1 MTQGSFLFAD
11 FPIIAALI
19 LLPLLAGLMAFCAR
33 GRHRLVRFTLLLGAA
48 THTLLTGMLFF
59 AGRDQD
65 PIYKVTSQWLAFDD
79 VGGIFLALTSLLF
92 LAVSIHTACW
102 LPRETE
108 ISNRHDPSGASQMRD
123 HTFCA
128 CLLGFLSM
136 MTLVLAS
143 RNFGLL
149 WVAVEATTLAS
160 APLICFHKGARSLE
174 AMWKYLL
181 ICSVGIALAL
191 FGTLLLTLAAQN
203 LPSATLGMDSLSFHM
218 ERLHPGWFKAAF
230 IFILAGYGTKMGLAP
245 FHTWLPDA
253 HSEAPGT
260 VSALLSGSLLNCSFV
275 AIFRFLN
282 LSPASLRPFCND
294 LMLALGLISLA
305 VSAFFIIRQT
315 DFKRM
320 LAYSSVEH
328 MGLAAIFLGLGLGSE
343 PLAVLHLCGHSFIKV
358 ALFLVAGNILMAY
371 GTRSI
376 ADVGGMLGTIPR
388 NAVLWLIG
396 LMLIGG
402 TPPSPLFVTEF
413 LLVTSAPLW
422 LGVTVL
428 AVLFAVFCG
437 MASGFLKM
445 AMGKGGVLKTTDF
458 PARQAERLWFIP
470 ALLFLSAVLAGSYLI
485 FSYEL
490 MNFWMK
496 S

>member
-19 LLPLLAGLMAFCAR
+19 LLPILAAVMAFCAQ
-33 GRHRLVRFTLLLGAA
+33 GRHRLVRFTLLLGAV
-48 THTLLTGMLFF
+48 THTLLTGMLFL
-59 AGRDQD
+59 AGKDQD
-65 PIYKVTSQWLAFDD
+65 PIYKVTSQWVAFDD

-92 LAVSIHTACW
+92 LAVAVHTVFW
-102 LPRETE
+102 LPLEEKVTY
-108 ISNRHDPSGASQMRD
+108 RHEPSGGILMRD
-123 HTFCA
+123 HTFAA
-128 CLLGFLSM
+128 CLLAFLSM

-149 WVAVEATTLAS
+149 WVAVEATTLVS
-160 APLICFHKGARSLE
+160 APLICFHKGAHSLE

-191 FGTLLLTLAAQN
+191 FGTFLLALAAQN
-203 LPSATLGMDSLSFHM
+203 LPSSSLGMDSLAFHM

-275 AIFRFLN
+275 GIYRFLN
-282 LSPASLRPFCND
+282 LSPSMLRPFCGG
-294 LMLALGLISLA
+294 LLLSLGLCSLA
-305 VSAFFIIRQT
+305 IAAFFIIRQT
-315 DFKRM
+315 DYKRM

-328 MGLAAIFLGLGLGSE
+328 MGIAAIFLGLGLGSE
-343 PLAVLHLCGHSFIKV
+343 PLAMLHLCGHSFIKM
-358 ALFLVAGNILMAY
+358 ALFLIAGNILMAC

-376 ADVGGMLGTIPR
+376 AEAGGMLGTVPR
-388 NAVLWLIG
+388 NTVLWLVG
-396 LMLIGG
+396 LMMISGV
-402 TPPSPLFVTEF
+402 PPSPLFVTEY
-413 LLVTSAPLW
+413 LLVSSGPLW
-422 LGVTVL
+422 LGATVL
-428 AVLFAVFCG
+428 ILLFAVFCG

-445 AMGKGGVLKTTDF
+445 AMGKGGVLKETDF
-458 PARQAERLWFIP
+458 SARQAERLWFIP
-470 ALLFLSAVLAGSYLI
+470 FLLLLAALLAGSYLL

>member
-1 MTQGSFLFAD
+1 MFAD

-19 LLPLLAGLMAFCAR
+19 LLPLLAAGMAFCAK
-33 GRHRLVRFTLLLGAA
+33 GRHRLVRFTLFLGAA
-48 THTLLTGMLFF
+48 IHTLLTGMLFF
-59 AGRDQD
+59 AGKNQD

-79 VGGIFLALTSLLF
+79 IGGIFLALTSLLF
-92 LAVSIHTACW
+92 LAVSFHTVFW
-102 LPRETE
+102 LPVEE
-108 ISNRHDPSGASQMRD
+108 KVASRHDPSGTNLMRD
-123 HTFCA
+123 HVFAA
-128 CLLGFLSM
+128 CLLAFLSM
-136 MTLVLAS
+136 MTLVLGS

-149 WVAVEATTLAS
+149 WVAVEATTLVS
-160 APLICFHKGARSLE
+160 APLICFHKGAHSLE

-191 FGTLLLTLAAQN
+191 FGTLLLALAAQN
-203 LPSATLGMDSLSFHM
+203 LPSASLGMDSLSFHM

-275 AIFRFLN
+275 GIFRFLN
-282 LSPASLRPFCND
+282 ISPSALRPFCD
-294 LMLALGLISLA
+294 GLLLALGLCSLA
-305 VSAFFIIRQT
+305 VAAFFIIRQT
-315 DFKRM
+315 DYKRM

-328 MGLAAIFLGLGLGSE
+328 MGIAAILLGLGAGSE
-343 PLAVLHLCGHSFIKV
+343 SLATLHLCGHSFIKM
-358 ALFLVAGNILMAY
+358 ALFLTAGNILLAY

-376 ADVGGMLGTIPR
+376 SVVGGMLGSIPR
-388 NAVLWLIG
+388 NSILWLVG
-396 LMLIGG
+396 LMMICG
-402 TPPSPLFVTEF
+402 TPPSPLFVTEY
-413 LLVTSAPLW
+413 LLVCSGPLW

-428 AVLFAVFCG
+428 ILLFAIFCG

-445 AMGKGGVLKTTDF
+445 AMGKGSTLKETDF
-458 PARQAERLWFIP
+458 SAKQAERLWFIP
-470 ALLFLSAVLAGSYLI
+470 ALLLLVALLAGAYLL

-490 MNFWMK
+490 TNFWMK